1 MTDANQNQNA
11 EKNRSELEP
20 SELERFEKELQ
31 MRKRKARYK
40 AILATLLVVGL
51 YLFYRYGLET

>member
-1 MTDANQNQNA
+1 MTDANQNP
-11 EKNRSELEP
+11 EKNKSEQ
-20 SELERFEKELQ
+20 ERFEKELQ

-51 YLFYRYGLET
+51 YLFYRYGLES